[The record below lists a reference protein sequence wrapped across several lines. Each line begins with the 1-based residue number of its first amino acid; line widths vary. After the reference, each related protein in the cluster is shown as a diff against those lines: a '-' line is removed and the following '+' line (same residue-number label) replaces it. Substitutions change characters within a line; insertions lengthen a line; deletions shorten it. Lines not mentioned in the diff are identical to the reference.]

1 MRHAIYARYS
11 SDLQNANSIDDQLRL
26 CRERV
31 AQLGGTVAGVYTD
44 AAISGASTL
53 NRPGLQH
60 LLEDA
65 RAGLFDRVMAE
76 ALDRLSRDQE
86 DVAGIFKR
94 LAYGDIGI
102 FTLSEGEVSELHIG
116 LKGTMN
122 ALFLK
127 DLAAKVKRGQRGCLE
142 SGRIP
147 GGLCY
152 GYRVALAVNGSQ
164 VERGRRE
171 IVPEEAAIIRRIFKE
186 YVVGISPRRIAHR
199 LNAEGVKGPRG
210 GRWMTSAIQGNR
222 ARRNGLLY
230 NEMYIGRVV
239 YNRNSFR
246 KDPETGKRVSRLNL
260 EKDWK
265 IFEAPALRILSD
277 EEWQAAQNFRR
288 VINYQIS
295 GTKRA
300 KHILSGLLK
309 CGVCG
314 GAYTLGS
321 ADRFRCTVHR
331 ESGDAACTNGR
342 TIAPAVLESRLF
354 KGLETRFLGA
364 DAFAHYV
371 KIYREERV
379 RLKADAERHES
390 TRQRELNSLNLKIN
404 RMVAAIADGTD
415 TPAMRGQLKDME
427 ARAGDLRRLPVV
439 EGNVVDLHPNI
450 AEVYRAK
457 VAELR
462 TAMDQGEEGRA
473 KVARA
478 LRSILTEIRITPEN
492 ERGRVHIDLCGWI
505 PSLLQF
511 AASWE
516 QEPVAAGTVIA
527 LVAGGGF
534 EPPTFRL

>member
-44 AAISGASTL
+44 AAISGASIL
-53 NRPGLQH
+53 NRPGLQQ

-171 IVPEEAAIIRRIFKE
+171 IIAEEAKIIRRIFKE
-186 YVVGISPRRIAHR
+186 YARGLSPRRIAHR
-199 LNAEGVKGPRG
+199 LNAQGVPGPRG
-210 GRWMTSAIQGNR
+210 GRWTASAISGNR

-246 KDPETGKRVSRLNL
+246 KDPETGKRVARLNA
-260 EKDWK
+260 EKEWK

-277 EEWQAAQNFRR
+277 KEWQAAQDLRR
-288 VINYQIS
+288 VVNYQPS
-295 GTKRA
+295 NAKRP

-331 ESGDAACTNGR
+331 ESGNAACTNSR
-342 TIAPAVLESRLF
+342 TIPPAVLENRLF
-354 KGLETRFLGA
+354 TGLETRFLGA

-371 KIYREERV
+371 KIYREERA
-379 RLKADAERHES
+379 RLRADADRKES
-390 TRQRELNSLNLKIN
+390 TRVRDLNSLNLKIN
-404 RMVAAIADGTD
+404 RIVSAIADGTD
-415 TPAMRGQLKDME
+415 TPALRLQLKDME
-427 ARAGDLRRLPVV
+427 ARAADLRRVPQG
-439 EGNVVDLHPNI
+439 ESNVVDLHPNI
-450 AEVYRAK
+450 AEVYRTK
-457 VAELR
+457 LAELR
-462 TAMDQGEEGRA
+462 AAMNQGEESRA
-473 KVARA
+473 VVARA
-478 LRSILTEIRITPEN
+478 MRSILTEVRITPEKK
-492 ERGRVHIDLCGWI
+492 RGHVHIDLCGWI
-505 PSLLQF
+505 PALMEF
-511 AASWE
+511 AAGWE
-516 QEPVAAGTVIA
+516 SQPATAGTVIA